1 LDGLRLALII
11 VGIVVVVFVYL
22 WTARRRRLDREAGV
36 FDRFDAWTDES
47 LDPLAPSAGDD
58 SAGAVG
64 DVVDA
69 DDLTQPDY
77 RLPAATEASG
87 RDSRETVVV
96 DADEAIAKP
105 VDSGQGAQGH
115 HHGHHHGHHD
125 SHSDDHDEPASPAVN
140 EKERPAPPDDDGIGH
155 IRAHDGMPEP
165 ASVSGIAALEG
176 DEVIED
182 LEAIADSLDV
192 RAEPRIGALDDV
204 ELGESLPAP
213 SLRTSTSAKASS
225 AAESLTHTRAT
236 ARRPEKRD
244 NTQGRSGVNE
254 PSADAGMVVV
264 LNVMA
269 RAGQTFAG
277 PSLKLALEGAGLK
290 PGDMQLYHYRAET
303 QADDTAPIF
312 SALNAVK
319 PGTLDVNAFDDMQTP
334 GIALI
339 LRTSDLERPSES
351 FELMLV
357 AARRVAGELDGQVCD
372 DSRSTLTGQAL
383 NHLRERIAAV
393 AFHARP
399 GC

>member
-36 FDRFDAWTDES
+36 FDRFDAWTDER

-58 SAGAVG
+58 SAGAG
-64 DVVDA
+64 SDVVDNDDT
-69 DDLTQPDY
+69 DDLTQRNF
-77 RLPAATEASG
+77 RLPAVDEASG
-87 RDSRETVVV
+87 RDSRETAVA
-96 DADEAIAKP
+96 DPDEAFAKP
-105 VDSGQGAQGH
+105 ADSGQGAGA
-115 HHGHHHGHHD
+115 HHHGHHD
-125 SHSDDHDEPASPAVN
+125 SHHDSHDEPAGPVVN
-140 EKERPAPPDDDGIGH
+140 EKVRPAPPSDDTIDRV
-155 IRAHDGMPEP
+155 RAHDGTPEP
-165 ASVSGIAALEG
+165 ASVSGVTALDG

-192 RAEPRIGALDDV
+192 RAEPHIGALDDV
-204 ELGESLPAP
+204 ELGESPTAP
-213 SLRTSTSAKASS
+213 SIRSPTPAKAFS
-225 AAESLTHTRAT
+225 AAQSRARPT

-244 NTQGRSGVNE
+244 NAQGRSGVDE
-254 PSADAGMVVV
+254 SSADAGMVVV

-269 RAGQTFAG
+269 RGGQTFAG

-303 QADDTAPIF
+303 QADDTPPIF

-339 LRTSDLERPSES
+339 LRVSDLERPSES

-372 DSRSTLTGQAL
+372 DTRSTLTGQAL
-383 NHLRERIAAV
+383 NHLRERIAAG